1 MSWLR
6 LLLLW
11 TKFGLCI
18 RKLATIEPPWTGLPR
33 LHRRAL
39 LMQLLASLKL
49 RLLKL
54 TRQSL
59 LLMPSLSKNLPGHTS
74 ITRLKKLKKLP
85 TLPLRLRLLKLTL
98 HRQLLLRLVLLLVLK
113 LRRASLPLLL
123 LRRLLLGMLR
133 RPLRLMLLGLLLR
146 LRLLS
151 LTRQSLL
158 LMPILTV
165 QKLVTMPERRLQMLL
180 VLHLLVT
187 RLKHPSRQLRRPR
200 LTRISID
207 RLLPLASLTR
217 RLLRLVL
224 GRAPLLLH
232 QVLLKLKVMRIVLR
246 KRLIPRV
253 CAMK

>member
-1 MSWLR
+1 M
-6 LLLLW
+6 
-11 TKFGLCI
+11 
-18 RKLATIEPPWTGLPR
+18 GLPR
-33 LHRRAL
+33 LRRLAL
-39 LMQLLASLKL
+39 LLPLLASLKL
-49 RLLKL
+49 RPLRLM
-54 TRQSL
+54 QQAL
-59 LLMPSLSKNLPGHTS
+59 LLLPSLSKNLPGHTS

-123 LRRLLLGMLR
+123 LRRLLLGMLL
-133 RPLRLMLLGLLLR
+133 RPRKLTLLGLLLR

-158 LMPILTV
+158 LMPIITV

-187 RLKHPSRQLRRPR
+187 RLKHPSRQLRPLR

-217 RLLRLVL
+217 RFMRLVL
-224 GRAPLLLH
+224 GRAPLLLR
-232 QVLLKLKVMRIVLR
+232 VALLKLKVMRIVLR
-246 KRLIPRV
+246 
-253 CAMK
+253 